1 MGSLVWKV
9 LGTGAAVLAA
19 GAATKLL
26 SASWKVATGKEP
38 PINPENPDTTMA
50 EAIGWALVSGA
61 LIGTAR
67 MLATRKAA
75 QYYRKSAGHLPKG
88 IESAME

>member
-1 MGSLVWKV
+1 MGPLVWRV

-19 GAATKLL
+19 TAATRLL
-26 SASWKVATGKEP
+26 TAGWRAATGKEP
-38 PINPENPDTTMA
+38 PVNPDNPDTTIS
-50 EAIGWALVSGA
+50 EALGWALVSGA

-75 QYYRKSAGHLPKG
+75 QYYRKSTGHLPKG
-88 IESAME
+88 LESAAK

>member
-1 MGSLVWKV
+1 MGALVWKL

-19 GAATKLL
+19 SAATKAL
-26 SASWKVATGKEP
+26 AVGWKTATGKKP
-38 PINPENPDTTMA
+38 PINPENPDTSLA
-50 EAIGWALVSGA
+50 EALGWAVVSGA

-75 QYYRKSAGHLPKG
+75 QYYLKSSGHLPKG
-88 IESAME
+88 LEAAAE